1 MSVVKWKE
9 NCKEHEI
16 VALSYMTKDVNY
28 ITRFLAHGQAK
39 TMREFFSD
47 EDCAYIFD
55 LAYNYKVKF
64 NEVLIKE
71 TFEDLVNSALLAKS
85 IDEPRRVRLL
95 ELFNDIINEQGNWKH
110 EQYPQAKHEWFQAE
124 IAPKFSEL
132 LREEKARL
140 DSCKTFQVFANLKSM
155 INRYESLAKAEEGL
169 EVVFMQDYLPVMLR
183 NFNETRLKGA
193 SDEAVKS
200 GIQSLD
206 AHLVKGFG
214 KGKLALLGGL
224 SSSGK
229 TTLAVNI
236 ATNMMRAGKKV
247 VIVSL
252 EMSKDEVFQ
261 YIISRIAKIPYNRL
275 TNPDINNDK
284 YAELIN
290 LVYKKIKENI
300 CVVKGNAG
308 AFTWEEIESKIE
320 QEIYQEG
327 FEPDCIM
334 VDYLALIALPKDGQ
348 RRDVQLGDLAKKM
361 RTFAERTHTAMITLV
376 QANRQSQTKD
386 PKTGKDIVDIKLE
399 NIEDSNKVGQD
410 ADMFLTI
417 NQTVQGD
424 NSVKYTVWIK
434 KQRGGKRE
442 VEIELDSDMRY
453 YWIMDQEGMYNE
465 PYALG
470 ENPTKEERELYTEV
484 TKIDKKDSSKI
495 ETGIDEDESS
505 VSEDEFETKT
515 GDTSGVSASIEEN
528 ITKSSYVDEDDYFG
542 APDSGSAGSMSVT
555 DFLNQFDDKI
565 EESKEKIK
573 EEKVPDYKVDMDLFS
588 PEVDN
593 IDNSG
598 YEPYD

>member
-1 MSVVKWKE
+1 MSSVKWKE
-9 NCKEHEI
+9 RCKEHEI
-16 VALSYMTKDVNY
+16 IALSYMTKDVSY
-28 ITRFLAHGQAK
+28 ITRFIAHGQVK

-47 EDCAYIFD
+47 EDCLYIFD
-55 LAYNYKVKF
+55 LAHNYKIKF

-71 TFEDLVNSALLAKS
+71 TFEDLVNSALQSKS
-85 IDEPRRVRLL
+85 IDEPKRVRLL
-95 ELFNDIINEQGNWKH
+95 ELFNEIIEEQDNWKP
-110 EQYPQAKHEWFQAE
+110 EQYAQMKHEWFQAE

-140 DSCKTFQVFANLKSM
+140 DTCRTFQVFANLKSM
-155 INRYESLAKAEEGL
+155 ITRYESLAKAEEGL
-169 EVVFMQDYLPVMLR
+169 RVIFLNDYMPVMKR
-183 NFNETRLKGA
+183 NFNEARLKG
-193 SDEAVKS
+193 STDEAVLS
-200 GIQSLD
+200 GIKSLD
-206 AHLVKGFG
+206 IHLVKGFT
-214 KGKLALLGGL
+214 KGKLSLIGGMA
-224 SSSGK
+224 SSGK

-247 VIVSL
+247 AFVSL
-252 EMSKDEVFQ
+252 EMSEDELLQ
-261 YIISRIAKIPYNRL
+261 YMVSRITKIPYKRL
-275 TNPDINNDK
+275 ADPNVNNDK

-290 LVYKKIKENI
+290 LVYEKIRGDF

-308 AFTWEEIESKIE
+308 AFTWEEIETKIE
-320 QEIYQEG
+320 QEVYQQG
-327 FEPDCIM
+327 FIPDCVI

-348 RRDVQLGDLAKKM
+348 RRDIQLGDLAKKM
-361 RTFAERTHTAMITLV
+361 RTFAEKTHTAIITLV

-386 PKTGKDIVDIKLE
+386 PKTGKTIVDIKLE

-470 ENPTKEERELYTEV
+470 DNPTKEERELYTEV

-495 ETGIDEDESS
+495 ETGIDDDDTA
-505 VSEDEFETKT
+505 VSEDDFETKT
-515 GDTSGVSASIEEN
+515 GDTSGVSKEVEEK
-528 ITKSSYVDEDDYFG
+528 ISKSSYIDDDDYVG
-542 APDSGSAGSMSVT
+542 APSPGSVGSVST
-555 DFLNQFDDKI
+555 SEFLGQFEEKLI
-565 EESKEKIK
+565 EGEKKIK
-573 EEKVPDYKVDMDLFS
+573 KEVVPDFKVNIDLFS
-588 PEVDN
+588 PEVEY
-593 IDNSG
+593 IDETGYDG
-598 YEPYD
+598 YE